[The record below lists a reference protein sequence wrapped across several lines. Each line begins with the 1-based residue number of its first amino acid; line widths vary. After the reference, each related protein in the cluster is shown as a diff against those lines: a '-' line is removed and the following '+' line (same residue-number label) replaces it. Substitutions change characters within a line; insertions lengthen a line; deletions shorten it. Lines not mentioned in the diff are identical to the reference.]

1 MKKALNDVKSFTT
14 IIFSVSF
21 VVFTFMKII
30 SGEQFYS
37 IFQIIMAFYFGT
49 QYQKN
54 VEKKEG
60 NNNEFKN

>member
-37 IFQIIMAFYFGT
+37 IFQIIIAFYFGT

-54 VEKKEG
+54 VVKKEG

>member
-37 IFQIIMAFYFGT
+37 VFQIIIAFYFGT

>member
-14 IIFSVSF
+14 IIFSISF

-37 IFQIIMAFYFGT
+37 IFQIIIAFYFGT

>member
-37 IFQIIMAFYFGT
+37 VFQIIIAFYFGT

-54 VEKKEG
+54 IEKKEG

>member
-30 SGEQFYS
+30 SGEQFCS
-37 IFQIIMAFYFGT
+37 IFQIIIAFYFGT

-54 VEKKEG
+54 IEKKEG